1 MVNHWK
7 KIKPVRIYKDT
18 LALVGGGLLYTQIQ
32 PSKEKKINMPTCEIE
47 LTPITLKFISI

>member
-32 PSKEKKINMPTCEIE
+32 PSKEKKN
-47 LTPITLKFISI
+47 